1 MRGDT
6 MRLWM
11 HKELEVWESLRE
23 ENLPKDHLWNL
34 EVSTLRKHPHI
45 KVATLRDQSLAVQC
59 QIMQEVQQVLSIYKA
74 RRILRT
80 YKGTL
85 HR

>member
-1 MRGDT
+1 MKLWTHRGP
-6 MRLWM
+6 
-11 HKELEVWESLRE
+11 EVWGSLRE
-23 ENLPKDHLWNL
+23 ENLPKDLQSNL
-34 EVSTLRKHPHI
+34 EVNTLRKQPHI
-45 KVATLRDQSLAVQC
+45 KVATQKGRSLAVQC

-85 HR
+85 HL